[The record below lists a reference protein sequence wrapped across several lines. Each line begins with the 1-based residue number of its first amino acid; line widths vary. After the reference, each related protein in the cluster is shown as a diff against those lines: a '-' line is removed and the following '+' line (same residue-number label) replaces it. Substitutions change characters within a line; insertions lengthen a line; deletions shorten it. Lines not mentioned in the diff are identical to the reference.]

1 MNNQVKEI
9 LGSTLSAIGTIEA
22 AIANTPQFRLNEAQT
37 FFHHLVGN
45 VLQALGSALSAD
57 GQGSISFERLGDQLQ
72 AAGNTTVVTGIF
84 LYAKK
89 DKDAEQRLS
98 ITGTWMQALGSFIGV
113 IDEFFDNTVD
123 GRFEN
128 ISGGLLQG
136 IGNSMQA
143 LGGIEELQKNTSVP
157 VPITTWGSWT
167 QATGSVL
174 SLIGQIQEEREEKK
188 RSVNE

>member
-1 MNNQVKEI
+1 MNSQVKEI
-9 LGSTLSAIGTIEA
+9 LGYTLSAIGTIEA
-22 AIANTPQFRLNEAQT
+22 AIANTPQFKLNEAQT

-45 VLQALGSALSAD
+45 VLQASGSALAAD
-57 GQGSISFERLGDQLQ
+57 GQGSISFERLGEQLQ
-72 AAGNTTVVTGIF
+72 AAGNTTVVTGII

-98 ITGTWMQALGSFIGV
+98 IMGTWMQALGSFVGV
-113 IDEFFDNTVD
+113 IDEFFDSTVD
-123 GRFEN
+123 GQFEN

-143 LGGIEELQKNTSVP
+143 MGGIEELQKNASVP

-174 SLIGQIQEEREEKK
+174 SLIGQIQEEREEIA
-188 RSVNE
+188 RNINE